1 MRTRTLTAAGA
12 AVVLALAFTA
22 CGDDDD
28 DDAGGDDTTEETAA
42 PADDAEGGEE
52 ESGGSGGGA
61 GDVTIVNFA
70 FTPEELTVASGD
82 SVAVS
87 NEDSTTHTFT
97 SDDGGFDLSLAGGE
111 SGEVEV
117 TAEAGEYEFHCTI
130 HPSMTGTIT
139 VE

>member
-12 AVVLALAFTA
+12 AVFLALAFTA

-28 DDAGGDDTTEETAA
+28 DDASGDDTTEETSA
-42 PADDAEGGEE
+42 PADEGGEDE
-52 ESGGSGGGA
+52 GGGGA
-61 GDVTIVNFA
+61 GQVTMSNFA
-70 FTPEELTVASGD
+70 FTPQEITVASGG

-87 NEDSTTHTFT
+87 NQDSTTHTFT
-97 SDDGGFDLSLAGGE
+97 SEDAGFDLSLAGGE
-111 SGEVEV
+111 SGEGEV
-117 TAEAGEYEFHCTI
+117 TAEAGEYEFLCTI